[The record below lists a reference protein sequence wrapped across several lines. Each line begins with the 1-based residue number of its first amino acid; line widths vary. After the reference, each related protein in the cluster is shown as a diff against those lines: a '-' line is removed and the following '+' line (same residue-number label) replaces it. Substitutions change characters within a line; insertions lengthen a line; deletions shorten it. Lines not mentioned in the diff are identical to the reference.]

1 MLAPRSIVVSH
12 ETVRQWGLEFRQTVA
27 NLFRPPANISNA
39 DHRRR
44 SQAFRT
50 WADVTGGG
58 NAA

>member
-1 MLAPRSIVVSH
+1 
-12 ETVRQWGLEFRQTVA
+12 VRQWGLEFRQTVA